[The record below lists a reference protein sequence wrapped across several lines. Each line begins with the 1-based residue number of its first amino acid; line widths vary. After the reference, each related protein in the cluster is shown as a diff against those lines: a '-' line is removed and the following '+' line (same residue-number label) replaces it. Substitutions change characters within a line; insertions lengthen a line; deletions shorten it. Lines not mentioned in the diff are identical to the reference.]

1 MNFYAILAIYK
12 YEMNR
17 LFRTLFQSLIS
28 PIISTSLY
36 FVVFGTAIGSSIE
49 NINGINYGTF
59 IVPGLMML
67 TLITTSVSNAS
78 FGIHMPKFSGTIF
91 ELLSAPVSPFEA
103 ILGYVGA
110 AASKSILIGSL
121 ILITASFFVPL
132 RIEYPILMI
141 IFLLLTTISFSLFG
155 FIIGIWAT
163 SWEKLNL
170 IPLVILTPLV
180 FLGGT
185 FYSIDML
192 PDFWQQISKLNP
204 VFYLISG
211 FRWSFFGTSEVNIYT
226 SLLSILFFMS
236 FCTFLIVII
245 FKSGYRLRS

>member
-1 MNFYAILAIYK
+1 MNFYAIIAIYK
-12 YEMNR
+12 FEMNR
-17 LFRTLFQSLIS
+17 LFRTLFQSLLS

-36 FVVFGTAIGSSIE
+36 FIVFGTAIGSSIKS
-49 NINGINYGTF
+49 IDGITYGSF

-78 FGIHMPKFSGTIF
+78 FGIHMPKFSGTIY

-121 ILITASFFVPL
+121 ILLTANFFVSL
-132 RIEYPILMI
+132 KIEYPILMI
-141 IFLLLTTISFSLFG
+141 VFLILTTVSFSLFG

-192 PDFWQQISKLNP
+192 PEFWQQISKLNP

-211 FRWSFFGTSEVNIYT
+211 FRWSFFGTSEIPITT
-226 SLLSILFFMS
+226 SFIFIFAFMS
-236 FCTFLIVII
+236 LCIFLIVII
-245 FKSGYRLRS
+245 FRSGYRLRN

>member
-1 MNFYAILAIYK
+1 MNFYAVIAIYK
-12 YEMNR
+12 FEMNR

-36 FVVFGTAIGSSIE
+36 FIVFGTAIGSSIKD
-49 NINGINYGTF
+49 IDGITYGTF

-78 FGIHMPKFSGTIF
+78 FGIHMPKFTGTIF

-121 ILITASFFVPL
+121 ILLTANFFVPL
-132 RIEYPILMI
+132 KIEYPVVMI
-141 IFLLLTTISFSLFG
+141 VFLLLTTISFSLFG

-192 PDFWQQISKLNP
+192 PLFWQQVSKLNP

-211 FRWSFFGTSEVNIYT
+211 FRWSFFGTSEIPIIT
-226 SLLSILFFMS
+226 SFIFILFFMAL
-236 FCTFLIVII
+236 CTFLIVII
-245 FKSGYRLRS
+245 FRSGYRLRN

>member
-78 FGIHMPKFSGTIF
+78 FGIHMPKFTGTIF

>member
-236 FCTFLIVII
+236 FCTFLIVLI

>member
-78 FGIHMPKFSGTIF
+78 FGIHMPKFTGTIF

-236 FCTFLIVII
+236 FCTFLIVLI

>member
-1 MNFYAILAIYK
+1 MNFYAVLAIYK
-12 YEMNR
+12 FEMNR

-121 ILITASFFVPL
+121 ILITASLFVPL

-185 FYSIDML
+185 FYSIEML

-211 FRWSFFGTSEVNIYT
+211 FRWSFFGTSEVHIFT
-226 SLLSILFFMS
+226 SLFSILIFMS
-236 FCTFLIVII
+236 FCTFLIVLI
-245 FKSGYRLRS
+245 FKSGYRLRN